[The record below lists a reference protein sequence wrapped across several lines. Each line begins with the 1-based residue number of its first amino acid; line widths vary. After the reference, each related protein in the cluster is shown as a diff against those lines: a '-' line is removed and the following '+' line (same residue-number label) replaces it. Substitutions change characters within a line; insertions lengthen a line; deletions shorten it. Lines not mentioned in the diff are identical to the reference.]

1 MPTEQVNG
9 LIQFI
14 GLVSQLGGAM
24 LLVTLFAVLRAH
36 ALHRD
41 YFLAWGRAWLALAV
55 ALAATATR
63 YAILPTFDARLLNA
77 DFDSVRPAYYLY
89 QFAKLL
95 YFTLLVLGTAAYVT
109 GARSRRLMLGGVGAA
124 AVYALS
130 SVAGSTTLR
139 NVVVWQIPVAVVSL
153 VWCSHALLALPRSRR
168 SVGNRVTG
176 TLFGAIAAMWMLYLV
191 AFNYETLAEGTLLRI
206 ALERVVRYN
215 GYVDLL
221 LQMLLGYGMVVM
233 LMEDAKREV
242 TDAHA
247 ELAVA
252 HDRLRRVSLYDS
264 LTGSLNR
271 RAFDEGVGLESAR
284 HTFGSVVV
292 LDTDNLKMVNDGFGH
307 RVGDVM
313 LQQIAA
319 ALRGALQPADRL
331 YRWGGDEFL
340 VVFPGTRA
348 ADAQARL
355 EAALA
360 ACGPLRAEG
369 VTSVIEILVSV
380 GAADYG
386 GGEELTAAIERAD
399 ERMYDQKARRR
410 IERSGVTPPTGL
422 TVVGQRDA
430 APSVP
435 GGTRRG

>member
-1 MPTEQVNG
+1 MPTDQVNG
-9 LIQFI
+9 LIQLVGI
-14 GLVSQLGGAM
+14 VSQLGGAV
-24 LLVTLFAVLRAH
+24 LLVALFAVLRAH
-36 ALHRD
+36 TLRRD

-55 ALAATATR
+55 GLAATATR
-63 YAILPTFDARLLNA
+63 YAILPTFDARLVGA
-77 DFDSVRPAYYLY
+77 DFDSVRPAYFVY
-89 QFAKLL
+89 QVAKLL
-95 YFTLLVLGTAAYVT
+95 YFAFLVMGTAAYVT
-109 GARSRRLMLGGVGAA
+109 GARSRRLMLGGVGG
-124 AVYALS
+124 AVAYALA
-130 SVAGSTTLR
+130 SVAGSPTLR
-139 NVVVWQIPVAVVSL
+139 NIIVWQIPVAVCSL
-153 VWCSHALLALPRSRR
+153 LYCSHALLTVPRSRR

-176 TLFGAIAAMWMLYLV
+176 VLFAVIAAMWALYLV
-191 AFNYETLAEGTLLRI
+191 AFNHERFGEDSLLRL

-271 RAFDEGVGLESAR
+271 LAFADGVGLEAAR
-284 HTFGSVVV
+284 HTFGAVVV

-313 LQQIAA
+313 LQQLAA

-360 ACGPLRAEG
+360 ACGPLRVDG
-369 VTSVIEILVSV
+369 VPRPVEILVSL

-386 GGEELTAAIERAD
+386 GGEELSAAIERAD
-399 ERMYDQKARRR
+399 ERMYSQKARRR
-410 IERSGVTPPTGL
+410 LERSGVTPPAGVGSL
-422 TVVGQRDA
+422 TTPA
-430 APSVP
+430 AGTPH
-435 GGTRRG
+435 GG